1 MVRMIRW
8 RELSTVTLTKFPDV
22 RPVPRYLRKVFCFIW
37 KPWLLSS
44 GDCML
49 SSGSVMTPKHLNMTF
64 QSWNCSQA
72 HEDARQILAE
82 RHGNHE
88 YSLVA
93 LTMMMINTL
102 MAMNVWTLLWT
113 TQFENGLFCLCENQF
128 CLYQKPWQLTN
139 IDSSWSI
146 LSFLGENTA
155 RKYNLRISVKVR
167 AKKRFLSAYRGQFI
181 ITRR

>member
-1 MVRMIRW
+1 MVRQ
-8 RELSTVTLTKFPDV
+8 RELSTVTLTEFPEV

-37 KPWLLSS
+37 KQWLLSP

-82 RHGNHE
+82 HHGNHE

-93 LTMMMINTL
+93 LTVMMINTI

-113 TQFENGLFCLCENQF
+113 TQFENSLFCLCENQF
-128 CLYQKPWQLTN
+128 CLCQKPWQLTN
-139 IDSSWSI
+139 IDSPWSI
-146 LSFLGENTA
+146 LSFLGENSVW
-155 RKYNLRISVKVR
+155 KYNLRISVKVR
-167 AKKRFLSAYRGQFI
+167 SKRRFLSAYRGQLI